1 LAGVTGRPAAGGG
14 RWIDVVPERLERWL
28 DGFASRH
35 GALTWE
41 IEPEVVTVRA
51 ADGAVA
57 ECHVPFPPLTVDPA
71 SAYGGLLAHTRASR
85 RVGVVLV
92 RRGGHAVGVFD
103 GSRLGASKVGSRY
116 VQGRTAA
123 GGTSQHRFAR
133 RREGQLRDARGAA
146 TDVAA
151 RVLLPHVARMDSV
164 VTGGDRRMLTDVL
177 ADARL
182 APLRALAVERVLD
195 VPDPRLAVLQETPA
209 AFRAIRVRL
218 LEP

>member
-1 LAGVTGRPAAGGG
+1 M
-14 RWIDVVPERLERWL
+14 
-28 DGFASRH
+28 
-35 GALTWE
+35 
-41 IEPEVVTVRA
+41 
-51 ADGAVA
+51 
-57 ECHVPFPPLTVDPA
+57 
-71 SAYGGLLAHTRASR
+71 
-85 RVGVVLV
+85 LV
-92 RRGGHAVGVFD
+92 RRGGHAAGVFD
-103 GSRLGASKVGSRY
+103 GSRLVVSKVGSRY

-146 TDVAA
+146 ADVAA
-151 RVLLPHVARMDSV
+151 RVLLPHVARMDAV
-164 VTGGDRRMLTDVL
+164 VTGGDRRMLIDVL

-195 VPDPRLAVLQETPA
+195 VPDPRLAVLEETPA